1 MPFKHV
7 RHKFVLIIRYVCF
20 ANVLYE
26 VNYISTY
33 RKLSQ
38 LEKCQENVG
47 YPERTVEQFF
57 FVCANKA
64 INNYIYKYII
74 INPLYTLTE
83 NNCSTVRSAYTFRN
97 VFQLFR

>member
-38 LEKCQENVG
+38 LEKCQEKRWI
-47 YPERTVEQFF
+47 PRT
-57 FVCANKA
+57 N
-64 INNYIYKYII
+64 
-74 INPLYTLTE
+74 
-83 NNCSTVRSAYTFRN
+83 S
-97 VFQLFR
+97 